1 MGFLMS
7 KERNSAGSVLWSGDK
22 IFWLSEGPKN
32 RVFGESKK
40 KKIGP
45 TTFDKTLV
53 AYTRVYKL
61 CSNVGVGIFAQ
72 SVFEKS
78 PQQVAVRF
86 AWRWGWDRDEGVN
99 RSW

>member
-1 MGFLMS
+1 MGVKCIKVGNRPEM
-7 KERNSAGSVLWSGDK
+7 RGSGFSQ
-22 IFWLSEGPKN
+22 GPKN
-32 RVFGESKK
+32 AVSENLK